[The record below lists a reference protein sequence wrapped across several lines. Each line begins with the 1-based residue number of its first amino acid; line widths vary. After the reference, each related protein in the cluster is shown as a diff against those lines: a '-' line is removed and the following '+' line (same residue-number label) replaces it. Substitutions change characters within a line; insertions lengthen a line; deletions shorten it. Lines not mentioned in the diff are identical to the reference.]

1 MDLNTLLT
9 TPNPERKSLLR
20 DLQILGSLS
29 EIITILDL
37 ILDVNS
43 SILPGEKRFLINNIL
58 IPSGSYLLPP
68 HYLSR
73 ILGLLGYPRKGSK
86 GKLLLTVQA
95 ALLLWTV
102 NILPLFGRDGIS
114 HLRRHLP
121 ILFNH
126 LAYEYL
132 RPMVGNLIFMAVSGD
147 GLGQLPVKLWQ
158 LLMVVDVYNKFPHDE
173 TLAGLIGAL
182 GVLGVLA
189 GGTFSVLRTSKD
201 LGSEVRARGGLR
213 PHRRLVLPHSL
224 WDRVV
229 VGAGNSLHREAAA
242 LRRAWT
248 HAYRGL
254 STKRVKLPDVDVD
267 MVSRP
272 SVYDL
277 GSVEDMAAAVGTVPF
292 RNVASVVGAADGLK
306 GQFLVVEAAAGGG
319 AAVAKFDAVVASRE
333 VSEVSREVSR
343 EVSLLHDTTA
353 QLLQNF
359 PSLFHHL
366 PSVADLMVR
375 PVSVDIQLA
384 ILPFLPLQD
393 VTPFLTTITTA
404 LDLIPAP
411 RRPHLDLQLYRA
423 TAHLLH
429 FWYLSQGEPALAYID
444 AALAAIMAYAHRQF
458 HHYSILPQL
467 SFLHILGF
475 IGLIPDLNHDALSP
489 AAVVVP
495 PHVLYHMLLTANP
508 LVVSEAC
515 GYVARVKSY
524 RGGSHEPQAAD
535 AARARKLI
543 HSYVVDAVDMVWR
556 DRAFTR
562 AGAARGLMLPPPLVH
577 GLGTLGLFA
586 YSALLQPLTVANL
599 FHGPAWSYIVAHI
612 VWAME
617 DERALVRHPGPVS
630 EDLAAAQ
637 DDRWLGSYHEV
648 KVEVLNRLEA
658 RGFGGV
664 AELVFGTL
672 RSLGGRR
679 WSLL

>member
-1 MDLNTLLT
+1 MDINSLLT
-9 TPNPERKSLLR
+9 TTGPERKSFLR

-29 EIITILDL
+29 EITTILDL
-37 ILDVNS
+37 ILDANS
-43 SILPGEKRFLINNIL
+43 PILPGEKRFLINNIL

-147 GLGQLPVKLWQ
+147 GLGQLPVKPWQ

-182 GVLGVLA
+182 GALGDLGVL
-189 GGTFSVLRTSKD
+189 RTLKD
-201 LGSEVRARGGLR
+201 LGSEVRTPRGLR
-213 PHRRLVLPHSL
+213 PHRRLILPHSI

-229 VGAGNSLHREAAA
+229 VGAGNRLHREAAV

-254 STKRVKLPDVDVD
+254 STKRVKLPDVDMD

-319 AAVAKFDAVVASRE
+319 PAVDKFDAVVA
-333 VSEVSREVSR
+333 SREVSR

-353 QLLQNF
+353 PTVAQLLQNF

-366 PSVADLMVR
+366 PSIADLMAR
-375 PVSVDIQLA
+375 PVSVDLQLT

-393 VTPFLTTITTA
+393 VTPFLTTITTS
-404 LDLIPAP
+404 LDLIPAA
-411 RRPHLDLQLYRA
+411 RRHHLDLQLYRA

-515 GYVARVKSY
+515 GYVARVKPY
-524 RGGSHEPQAAD
+524 RGGSHEPH
-535 AARARKLI
+535 AARARNLI

-586 YSALLQPLTVANL
+586 YSALLQPLDVANL

-664 AELVFGTL
+664 AELIFGTL